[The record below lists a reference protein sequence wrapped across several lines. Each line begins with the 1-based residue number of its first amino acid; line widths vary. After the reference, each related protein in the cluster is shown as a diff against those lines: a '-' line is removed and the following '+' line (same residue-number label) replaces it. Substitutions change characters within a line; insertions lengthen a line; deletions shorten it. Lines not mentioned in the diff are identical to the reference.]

1 VHELSVTIVTLPD
14 AGEDGSISTCSSDGP
29 VDLFGSLGGVADAGG
44 SWIAPDGSAT
54 SGSQDPSVAA
64 TGVYSY
70 VIAPDGPCP
79 GDTSMVDL
87 AVTLAAWSGIG
98 GSIEL
103 CRSAIPQSPMDWLG
117 GLPDPGGVWTDP
129 SGATITV
136 ADPSTMADGQY
147 TYTVPGIAPC
157 PSVSSAVVVELQE
170 LPDAGDDMQLSACLG
185 GASIDLSELVPPGG
199 DPGGNWSDMQGVG
212 LESLLTNVAGA
223 STLVYSV
230 AGIGPCANEADS
242 SLLAAMVNP
251 LPEVTLTS
259 GDVRGCVPLEVEF
272 SAIVDGSVSDLD
284 WDFGNGGTS
293 TLGPTTT
300 YTYVQGGV
308 FTVSIAITDT
318 NGCSAVAILPEP
330 IIASNGP
337 EADLYTWPARVS
349 VQDPVFTVEH
359 TAAEGVSYLWS
370 LGTDSLVASGTFRWT
385 VEDAVV
391 GEYPV
396 CLIATDSLGC
406 TAVNCTS
413 VLIDDAL
420 TVYVPNAFTPD
431 GNDVNETFLPS
442 ILGLDPGSY
451 QLTIFDR
458 WGQEVFSS
466 TDHTEAW
473 NGAVSNGGEPV
484 AQGVY
489 VWKLRVK
496 DNYSA
501 ERKEYIGTV
510 TLVK

>member
-1 VHELSVTIVTLPD
+1 
-14 AGEDGSISTCSSDGP
+14 
-29 VDLFGSLGGVADAGG
+29 
-44 SWIAPDGSAT
+44 
-54 SGSQDPSVAA
+54 
-64 TGVYSY
+64 
-70 VIAPDGPCP
+70 
-79 GDTSMVDL
+79 
-87 AVTLAAWSGIG
+87 
-98 GSIEL
+98 
-103 CRSAIPQSPMDWLG
+103 
-117 GLPDPGGVWTDP
+117 
-129 SGATITV
+129 
-136 ADPSTMADGQY
+136 
-147 TYTVPGIAPC
+147 
-157 PSVSSAVVVELQE
+157 
-170 LPDAGDDMQLSACLG
+170 
-185 GASIDLSELVPPGG
+185 
-199 DPGGNWSDMQGVG
+199 
-212 LESLLTNVAGA
+212 
-223 STLVYSV
+223 
-230 AGIGPCANEADS
+230 
-242 SLLAAMVNP
+242 
-251 LPEVTLTS
+251 
-259 GDVRGCVPLEVEF
+259 
-272 SAIVDGSVSDLD
+272 
-284 WDFGNGGTS
+284 
-293 TLGPTTT
+293 
-300 YTYVQGGV
+300 
-308 FTVSIAITDT
+308 
-318 NGCSAVAILPEP
+318 
-330 IIASNGP
+330 
-337 EADLYTWPARVS
+337 
-349 VQDPVFTVEH
+349 
-359 TAAEGVSYLWS
+359 